1 MALPWNFDVSYKLNG
16 VPKNADELAGASGL
30 IEIHID
36 AKFNDSA
43 DVNEYY
49 KNNFVLAVA
58 AMVDTNDCYSLEAD
72 GAQKQTVGG
81 NSAVVFAALPGEDGD
96 FTVRIG
102 TDSFETSGVL
112 HGHDSVNRQ

>member
-1 MALPWNFDVSYKLNG
+1 MSYKLNG

-43 DVNEYY
+43 EVNEYY

-58 AMVDTNDCYSLEAD
+58 VMLDTNECYSLEAD
-72 GAQKQTVGG
+72 GAQKQTIGS
-81 NSAVVFAALPGEDGD
+81 NSALCSRHFRARMATSPSALARTALRPA
-96 FTVRIG
+96 VY
-102 TDSFETSGVL
+102 S
-112 HGHDSVNRQ
+112 